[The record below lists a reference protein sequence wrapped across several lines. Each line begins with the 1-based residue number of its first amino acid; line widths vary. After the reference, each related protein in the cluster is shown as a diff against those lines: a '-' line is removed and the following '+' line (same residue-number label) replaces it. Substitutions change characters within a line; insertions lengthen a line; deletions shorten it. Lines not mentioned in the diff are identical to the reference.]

1 MKAAAVIK
9 SHDKEIVSEKDV
21 ENIKGIGKK
30 ISDKIKELLTTGK
43 IHKL

>member
-9 SHDKEIVSEKDV
+9 SHDKEIESEKDV

-30 ISDKIKELLTTGK
+30 ISDKIK
-43 IHKL
+43 